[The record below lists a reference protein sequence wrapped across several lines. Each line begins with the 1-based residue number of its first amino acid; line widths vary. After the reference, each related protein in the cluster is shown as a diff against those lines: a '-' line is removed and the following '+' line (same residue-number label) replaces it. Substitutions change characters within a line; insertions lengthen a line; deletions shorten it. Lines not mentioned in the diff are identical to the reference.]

1 MHLADVHD
9 VILDQR
15 NWLERILQRIPGFR
29 GYYGR
34 ENRREADRTLRSY
47 GVSRIDQLI
56 SELHEVIKQS
66 ATEELQ
72 ELGELI
78 TRFQKLSHELRFAD
92 QGYTGFFAELSWGS
106 GERLDKLY
114 RIDEQMVE
122 SLTALSITVEAGE
135 FRASDL
141 ARELRTLE
149 RTLDQRRQTILG
161 LLPDDDDTEVGV
173 ESGE

>member
-1 MHLADVHD
+1 MIKAFAQEL
-9 VILDQR
+9 LSEELLGQ
-15 NWLERILQRIPGFR
+15 
-29 GYYGR
+29 
-34 ENRREADRTLRSY
+34 EATVVV
-47 GVSRIDQLI
+47 GVSGGPDSMAL
-56 SELHEVIKQS
+56 LHL
-66 ATEELQ
+66 LQ

-78 TRFQKLSHELRFAD
+78 TRFEKLSHELRFAD

-114 RIDEQMVE
+114 RIDEQIVE
-122 SLTALSITVEAGE
+122 SLTALSITVEVGE

-161 LLPDDDDTEVGV
+161 LLPDDEDTEVGV